1 MKLKS
6 TFKLIGLALFL
17 IALLL
22 MLYFQNPKADI
33 DAVTTLVSFACIVA
47 FSGACFITGELLG
60 KIETLEN
67 KVFWLEEEIKKLKNR
82 GNDHE

>member
-1 MKLKS
+1 MKLKKV
-6 TFKLIGLALFL
+6 FKLIGLALFL
-17 IALLL
+17 VALLL

-33 DAVTTLVSFACIVA
+33 DYVVTLISFGCIVA
-47 FSGACFITGELLG
+47 FSGACLITGELIG

-82 GNDHE
+82 GNDNE